1 MGCFFMIK
9 KDVFEKVGT
18 FKSVRNAIQEDEA
31 LGIRIKQSG
40 YKPKTRTNEQ
50 SN

>member
-9 KDVFEKVGT
+9 RNVFENVRT
-18 FKSVRNAIQEDEA
+18 FRSVRNAIQEDEA

-40 YKPKTRTNEQ
+40 YKLRLVK
-50 SN
+50 